1 MEEKW
6 WFGNDEQAAFKY
18 IMKDIR
24 RKWKDHR
31 LILWNKHYD
40 ITRPRDVNVRN
51 PPKDI
56 SADDWAM
63 FIDYRLN
70 PKTKVGFFAF
80 YTIIS
85 LLIANVFVIF

>member
-1 MEEKW
+1 
-6 WFGNDEQAAFKY
+6 
-18 IMKDIR
+18 MKDIG

-40 ITRPRDVNVRN
+40 ITQPMDVNVRN

-56 SADDWAM
+56 SADNWAM

-70 PKTKVGFFAF
+70 PKT
-80 YTIIS
+80 
-85 LLIANVFVIF
+85 NVIFLHFKKFINC